1 MSRLENFKQL
11 QKELQN
17 DIHAKL
23 QSIMA
28 QLIPGS
34 LITVTVADD
43 IEEFVFN
50 IIMENKIS
58 KTTMTVTENVLI
70 YNINDPD
77 NLIFK
82 GSGKVVIYKAKE
94 NNNEAFNTANL
105 YSLASTH
112 AEIDLRTLYSLRNRL
127 KEFVTKEGLISGE
140 TITREEVVDMSFSD
154 IKEIKEEDL

>member
-1 MSRLENFKQL
+1 MSRLTNFKQL
-11 QKELQN
+11 QKELKN

-23 QSIMA
+23 QSIMS

-34 LITVTVADD
+34 LITVAVSDD
-43 IEEFVFN
+43 IEEFIFTIV
-50 IIMENKIS
+50 MENKIS
-58 KTTMTVTENVLI
+58 KTTVTITENILT

-82 GSGKVVIYKAKE
+82 GSGKILIYKAKE
-94 NNNEAFNTANL
+94 NKDEAFNSATL
-105 YSLASTH
+105 YSLASTN

-127 KEFVTKEGLISGE
+127 KDFANKEGLLPEE
-140 TITREEVVDMSFSD
+140 TITRETVDDTTVPD